1 MLTGLIISIVIFIF
15 LLLFAVYKRD
25 MVVKMFSLRV
35 DDQANLFQEQLEQTA
50 DKVITRLEEQI
61 THLELLLEEADRKIT
76 LLDNKIQVADE
87 SANRVVQSVVL
98 GKEDIHQLIESE
110 IIRPK
115 ETNNFH
121 TSPEADVEVN
131 NNSSS
136 NSEVFSHDKRRLII
150 AMADQG
156 YSATE
161 IAKATGLGKG
171 EIMLLL
177 QLNKR

>member
-25 MVVKMFSLRV
+25 MVAKMFSLRV

-87 SANRVVQSVVL
+87 SANRVVQSVVP
-98 GKEDIHQLIESE
+98 GKEDIHQPVESE

-115 ETNNFH
+115 ETNTFR
-121 TSPEADVEVN
+121 TSPEADVEV

-156 YSATE
+156 YSVTE
-161 IAKATGLGKG
+161 IAKATSLGKG